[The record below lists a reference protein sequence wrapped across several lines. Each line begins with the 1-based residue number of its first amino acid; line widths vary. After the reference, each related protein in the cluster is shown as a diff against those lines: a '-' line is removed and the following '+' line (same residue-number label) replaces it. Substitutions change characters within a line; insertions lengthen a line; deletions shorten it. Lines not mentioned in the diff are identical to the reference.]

1 MHDGELLLE
10 RVGKGRRSGG
20 VAESSTRKLVLEQRA
35 GASNCIVSFGLI
47 TEAIF
52 LNHRR
57 RAPLSLEQ
65 LSLRLDALL
74 SSANSKNKCEINESM
89 N

>member
-1 MHDGELLLE
+1 MLNGELQLE

-20 VAESSTRKLVLEQRA
+20 VAESLTRKLVLEQRE
-35 GASNCIVSFGLI
+35 GASNCIVSLGLI

-57 RAPLSLEQ
+57 RALLSLE
-65 LSLRLDALL
+65 
-74 SSANSKNKCEINESM
+74 
-89 N
+89 